1 MPRSA
6 VALVVVPA
14 CVRRISRIY
23 IFLLL
28 AAITF
33 GLSAPRTARASTSTG
48 SNNIILETIGVSIA
62 VGTVLGASTLSFYE
76 QPGDHLLNLAY
87 GAGIGLVAGMGFLA
101 YKALQ
106 GSSDHT
112 ENAMNSKAFKPDS
125 SSRLSFEERLSP
137 GLSGG
142 TSPSE
147 VRRFRISSVP
157 ALWTPVVSLT
167 W

>member
-1 MPRSA
+1 MPRPA
-6 VALVVVPA
+6 VVLIYRFGVALLV
-14 CVRRISRIY
+14 
-23 IFLLL
+23 
-28 AAITF
+28 AITFF
-33 GLSAPRTARASTSTG
+33 GLSASRTARASTG
-48 SNNIILETIGVSIA
+48 NESNNIILETVGVSIA

-87 GAGIGLVAGMGFLA
+87 GAGIGAVAGMGLLA
-101 YKALQ
+101 YKALR

-112 ENAMNSKAFKPDS
+112 ENAMNRTAIKPDNS
-125 SSRLSFEERLSP
+125 NRLSFEERLSP
-137 GLSGG
+137 GTSGG